1 MITINHRLRT
11 VSEFIKPGKLADIGS
26 DHAYL
31 PIYAIQTN
39 LISQAIAGEVI
50 KGPFEAAKKNV
61 REYALS
67 NQIDVRLGDGLE
79 VIKHNEQLDNIT
91 IGGMGGPL
99 IAKILKEGQQKLKS
113 NPRLIL
119 QSNIQTQNL
128 RTLLQDIQY
137 QIIDERIME
146 EKGHIY
152 EIVVAEHQPKMFKY
166 NEFELKFGPV
176 LLENKNECFY
186 NKWERELQALEKIKQ
201 QLNPDIHQ
209 HRYQEIETEIEM
221 IKEVLTNENQ

>member
-50 KGPFEAAKKNV
+50 KGLSKLQKNV

-91 IGGMGGPL
+91 ICGMGGPL
-99 IAKILKEGQQKLKS
+99 IAKILKEGQQNL
-113 NPRLIL
+113 NQIL
-119 QSNIQTQNL
+119 DLSS
-128 RTLLQDIQY
+128 RV
-137 QIIDERIME
+137 
-146 EKGHIY
+146 IY
-152 EIVVAEHQPKMFKY
+152 KH
-166 NEFELKFGPV
+166 
-176 LLENKNECFY
+176 
-186 NKWERELQALEKIKQ
+186 KI
-201 QLNPDIHQ
+201 
-209 HRYQEIETEIEM
+209 
-221 IKEVLTNENQ
+221 